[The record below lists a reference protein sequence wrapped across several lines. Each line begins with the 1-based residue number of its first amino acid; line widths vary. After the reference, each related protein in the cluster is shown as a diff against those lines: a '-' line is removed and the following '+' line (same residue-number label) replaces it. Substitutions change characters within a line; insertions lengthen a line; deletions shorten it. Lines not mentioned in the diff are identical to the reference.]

1 MVVVAIVIVV
11 AVVVVVVV
19 VAVVVVKKRVEL
31 TVVMLDL
38 CVLLILNGMPGVK
51 YTLQSLHYCYQVP
64 GSGF

>member
-1 MVVVAIVIVV
+1 MPSLIAIVVI
-11 AVVVVVVV
+11 VVV

>member
-51 YTLQSLHYCYQVP
+51 YTLQGLHYCYQVP